1 MKILLADAKPN
12 IRYALSVLLTEQ
24 PGLEVVG
31 ETDDPEG
38 LLPQIKTNCPD
49 LVILSWDFSPRELE
63 NLLRDMRMIRPE
75 LLIIALSAKPNLKQ
89 AALQAGANAFICKG
103 DPPEKLLAS
112 LKYFREDQP

>member
-1 MKILLADAKPN
+1 MKVLLADAKPN
-12 IRYALSVLLTEQ
+12 IRYGLSVLLTEQ

-38 LLPQIKTNCPD
+38 LLPQIKSNHPD
-49 LVILSWDFSPRELE
+49 LVILSWDFSSLE
-63 NLLRDMRMIRPE
+63 MEGLLRDMRLICPK
-75 LLIIALSAKPNLKQ
+75 LLIIALSAKPSLRQ

-112 LKYFREDQP
+112 LKYFRERQP